1 VTPGALPPTRH
12 GRACSLPAEV
22 LKSRLSKGHHE
33 LLVVWTGLPVAD
45 ATWMDLEEFKRL
57 YMEFQL
63 KDEMNVQDGRDV
75 MWRIP
80 YACRK
85 KKAQTQAS
93 TNKEHDVARSN

>member
-1 VTPGALPPTRH
+1 MAVLALYRL
-12 GRACSLPAEV
+12 RCSRVVCTEGTT
-22 LKSRLSKGHHE
+22 SYLS
-33 LLVVWTGLPVAD
+33 LPVAD

-63 KDEMNVQDGRDV
+63 KDEMIVQDGRDV